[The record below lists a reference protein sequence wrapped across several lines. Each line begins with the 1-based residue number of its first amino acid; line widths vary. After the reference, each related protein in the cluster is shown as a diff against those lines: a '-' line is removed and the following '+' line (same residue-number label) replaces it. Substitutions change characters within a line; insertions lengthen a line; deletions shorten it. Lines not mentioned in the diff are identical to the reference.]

1 MDTLPTLERKL
12 SISAGAK
19 NKSLI
24 DVFTAVKTAVKV
36 ISVETVKTPLYNTK
50 AVIIVKTD
58 ELLASGE
65 PKEKKRSVLYNRID
79 IATILPEKIKAS
91 LSDIKAVIEEL
102 NSQHR
107 LDITEDDIE
116 IVGGVIKAK
125 PTSLGYYNT
134 AQVEV
139 AGVPANEVSFGI
151 RDLDT
156 GEGYQWFGYLYHQLI
171 VVIDGVAYSQDPI
184 QYTPDGYSEND
195 DRQIRFADDLTAL
208 ITESK
213 PELEVTHYARDFYVG
228 SNRDEGS
235 LDSVVMKL
243 TNTSDVDIE
252 VAAYLLTLDRD
263 GVYLPDHACIFLPVT
278 LLKAKGSTTPK
289 LPSFSV
295 LSTEEFESG
304 FDRKFSDDPDGGFE
318 DWDSYGRHIRYNNA
332 TGTNNVQHEHMVDG
346 DLGMDIERGWSG
358 VQNSVLTY
366 VRMRDEGFD
375 GGYVDQDL
383 GAMFFNV
390 METPLT
396 INYAGA
402 SKPVELGPVQTETP
416 LDRVMFNLSG
426 KLSSELNN
434 STDKVVLVINDFEYP
449 IVSEDAPDEHPFYA
463 YQHAFPLFKIKY
475 PEVASK
481 INLGVFNMVGGAYS
495 VFYMENLTD
504 EKLTIGLK
512 GVTLDGSVDELTPT
526 VVLEPKGTNGSGYN
540 VSDQIT
546 TTVDTPELTELF
558 NDEKLQTLTWRGV
571 THDISELNDEFYPDE
586 TWYEV
591 ALGRIFDIKGHRTMK
606 HLAVPWCPFKET
618 FIFNQ
623 GLSDEVEVSI
633 HPRQIVTAVAQ
644 PE

>member
-58 ELLASGE
+58 ELSASGE

-91 LSDIKAVIEEL
+91 LSDIKAVVEEL

-125 PTSLGYYNT
+125 PTSLGYYNGI
-134 AQVEV
+134 QVEV

-156 GEGYQWFGYLYHQLI
+156 GEGYHWFGYLYHQFV
-171 VVIDGVAYSQDPI
+171 VVIDGVVYSRDPI
-184 QYTPDGYSEND
+184 QYTPTGYSEND

-213 PELEVTHYARDFYVG
+213 PELEVTHYARDFYIG
-228 SNRDEGS
+228 YNRDEGS

-252 VAAYLLTLDRD
+252 VAVYLVTLDWD
-263 GVYLPDHACIFLPVT
+263 SVYLPDHACIFLPVT

-295 LSTEEFESG
+295 LSTAEFESG
-304 FDRKFSDDPDGGFE
+304 FDRKFLNNLGGVLE
-318 DWDSYGRHIRYNNA
+318 DLDSYGRHIRYNNA
-332 TGTNNVQHEHMVDG
+332 TGTNNVQHEHMIDG
-346 DLGMDIERGWSG
+346 VLNMDIERGWTG
-358 VQNSVLTY
+358 IQNSVLTY
-366 VRMRDEGFD
+366 VRKEENNED
-375 GGYVDQDL
+375 YVDQDL

-481 INLGVFNMVGGAYS
+481 INLGVFDMVGGAYS

-591 ALGRIFDIKGHRTMK
+591 ALGRIFDIKGHRTMEY
-606 HLAVPWCPFKET
+606 LAVPWCPFKET

-644 PE
+644 PA